1 MGHAWQ
7 SRHALY
13 LTGRQ
18 RKGEKAMARKLYVGD
33 AAIGRAIKSLGGV
46 LNNVN
51 DRVQDISVS
60 IIKHAAGPGNG
71 DMSRALD
78 LCKTV
83 ARYKTLN
90 VAYLV
95 GFFAYFG
102 NANVNLRA
110 NDGAGKVSLI
120 SKDSKRY
127 RGFDPAGAEHNNWNE
142 AFDNDGNRAKW
153 YAGPEAPEFQP
164 MTIGDLA
171 ARMLGFVK
179 NTNKL
184 ISPEN
189 TKTVKGKEVPVFQL
203 SEGDR
208 QQVDYALAFID
219 KIAATLARHEDVQRK
234 AAELAKAQAELEQD
248 APVMEAVENIVQPA
262 RKAA

>member
-1 MGHAWQ
+1 
-7 SRHALY
+7 
-13 LTGRQ
+13 
-18 RKGEKAMARKLYVGD
+18 MARKKYVGD

-51 DRVQDISVS
+51 ERVQDIAVS
-60 IIKHAAGPGNG
+60 IIEHAAGPGNG

-95 GFFAYFG
+95 GFFAYYG

-127 RGFDPAGAEHNNWNE
+127 RGFDPAGAAHNNWNE
-142 AFDNDGNRAKW
+142 AFDDKGNRAKW
-153 YAGPEAPEFQP
+153 YAGPEPAEFQP

-171 ARMLGFVK
+171 ARMQGFVK

-189 TKTVKGKEVPVFQL
+189 TKEVKGKNVPVFSL

-208 QQVDYALAFID
+208 QQVEHALAFID
-219 KIAATLARHEDVQRK
+219 RIANTLARHEEVEQ
-234 AAELAKAQAELEQD
+234 AAKKFAEAQEALEQD
-248 APVMEAVENIVQPA
+248 NDVVEAIESVVVEGA
-262 RKAA
+262 RKAANG